1 MKNTNLKPFRATHP
15 PLFALSSLLFAL
27 SSPLSALCQKALQ
40 GEIGWLTSW
49 STPSKKSRCNRCK
62 VLTHNF
68 HLPSMKPHPTN
79 FFTYNRF
86 LANLKSEKL
95 WVKTKARTL
104 PTQLSITQNPSALR
118 SLPFA
123 KKPFRARSD
132 GWPPGQPLLKNHDA
146 IGARFW
152 LTIFTCL
159 QWNHTPRI
167 FSLTTAF

>member
-1 MKNTNLKPFRATHP
+1 MDKWRIPFRRERMVD
-15 PLFALSSLLFAL
+15 LLVNPFL
-27 SSPLSALCQKALQ
+27 YMNDEDVVLPNKKALQ